1 MPGSRLPR
9 RRLLGL
15 GTAGLIATATAC
27 TPVSPTI
34 VGGPS
39 TPPSTT
45 PAREVPGIAAGVEQE
60 AALLGA
66 VTGTD
71 ALATRRR
78 EAHAAHLLAL
88 ALPDPALRLPDPA
101 RATPTPAPPVT
112 GGDYRRLATAAGSSH
127 RKAAIAASGSAAQ
140 FWAALA
146 AFARSSTA
154 ARTIAGSDPRPQ
166 PEPVSGADAMAQLLT
181 QVHAA
186 IFGYQAAL
194 APLRPSAQQ
203 DARARAARRLAAL
216 IDLRDDLSER
226 LVAAKAE
233 PPVAEPGYDLGALT
247 TPAESTAL
255 QTRLEDGL
263 QPWLGRW
270 VRAVDDDGRT
280 AAVDALLDTVAAAVA
295 LGATVSVWP
304 GYLDS

>member
-1 MPGSRLPR
+1 MSGSRLPR

-15 GTAGLIATATAC
+15 GAVGLIAAATAC

-34 VGGPS
+34 VGGS
-39 TPPSTT
+39 RTPPSVT
-45 PAREVPGIAAGVEQE
+45 PAREVPGIAAGVEHE

-66 VTGTD
+66 VVGTD
-71 ALATRRR
+71 SLATTRRQ
-78 EAHAAHLLAL
+78 AHAAHLLAL
-88 ALPDPALRLPDPA
+88 ALPDPTIRLPDPA

-112 GGDYRRLATAAGSSH
+112 GGAYRRLATAATGSH
-127 RKAAIAASGSAAQ
+127 RKAAIAATGSAAQ

-146 AFARSSTA
+146 AFSHASVS
-154 ARTIAGSDPRPQ
+154 ARTIARSDPRPQ
-166 PEPVSGADAMAQLLT
+166 PAPVSGADAMAQLLT

-186 IFGYQAAL
+186 IFGYQGAL

-203 DARARAARRLAAL
+203 EARARAASRLAAL

-226 LVAAKAE
+226 LVALKAE
-233 PPVAEPGYDLGALT
+233 PPAAEPGYDLGTLDR
-247 TPAESTAL
+247 PAESIAL
-255 QTRLEDGL
+255 QVRIEDGL
-263 QPWLGRW
+263 QPWFGRW
-270 VRAVDDDGRT
+270 VRAVDDDGRI
-280 AAVDALLDTVAAAVA
+280 AAVDALLATVSAAVA